1 MSLYLGAY
9 SRPRQDGNLTEKQ
22 ICSVNPYPWRRTAAI
37 GTATMVHRRDAEAP
51 RTQKGSSLCFG
62 AWAVNSYLPHRPA
75 SDRLRKQATALRRYA
90 CAGYHRC
97 RFCTMRLLRRCAI
110 LPALSALAWL
120 AIARGGDQAARPPD
134 DSQRDITLPSGKSQ
148 RDEILKAERDENIKD
163 AAQLVELAQQLQQDL
178 EKNDRFVLS
187 LSTLKKTDEIEKLA
201 RKIRSR
207 MRHN

>member
-1 MSLYLGAY
+1 
-9 SRPRQDGNLTEKQ
+9 
-22 ICSVNPYPWRRTAAI
+22 
-37 GTATMVHRRDAEAP
+37 
-51 RTQKGSSLCFG
+51 
-62 AWAVNSYLPHRPA
+62 
-75 SDRLRKQATALRRYA
+75 
-90 CAGYHRC
+90 
-97 RFCTMRLLRRCAI
+97 MRLLRRCAI

>member
-1 MSLYLGAY
+1 
-9 SRPRQDGNLTEKQ
+9 
-22 ICSVNPYPWRRTAAI
+22 
-37 GTATMVHRRDAEAP
+37 
-51 RTQKGSSLCFG
+51 
-62 AWAVNSYLPHRPA
+62 
-75 SDRLRKQATALRRYA
+75 
-90 CAGYHRC
+90 
-97 RFCTMRLLRRCAI
+97 MRLLRRCAI
-110 LPALSALAWL
+110 LPVLAALAWL
-120 AIARGGDQAARPPD
+120 ALARGGDQAARPPD